1 MLSAVIRYARL
12 IILWHSARA
21 KQWQIIMVDE
31 YLQPELLM
39 IMEWGGYPDFSSIYR
54 GAGFKTTQI
63 HTVRKAI
70 RELKKLRPAA
80 VVAEFNYQS
89 DFRDRT
95 SSLESLMAVLQKM
108 PETEIIIFFEKEFEH
123 QLQRLTDR
131 FPGCITLSYPID
143 TDELETQVTKLAGQ
157 RIE

>member
-1 MLSAVIRYARL
+1 MTDKPHPPA
-12 IILWHSARA
+12 
-21 KQWQIIMVDE
+21 
-31 YLQPELLM
+31 LLM
-39 IMEWGGYPDFSSIYR
+39 ITELGGYPDFSGIYR
-54 GAGFKTTQI
+54 AAGFDTRQI

-70 RELKKLRPAA
+70 RELKKLRPAV

-108 PETEIIIFFEKEFEH
+108 PETEVIIFFEKEFEH

-131 FPGCITLSYPID
+131 FPVCLCLSYPIE
-143 TDELETQVTKLAGQ
+143 TARLEETINKLAEQ
-157 RIE
+157 FCR